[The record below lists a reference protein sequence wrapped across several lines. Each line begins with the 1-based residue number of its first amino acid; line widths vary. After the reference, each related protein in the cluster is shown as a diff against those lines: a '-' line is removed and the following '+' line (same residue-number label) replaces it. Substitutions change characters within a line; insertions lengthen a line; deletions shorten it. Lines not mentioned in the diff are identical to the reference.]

1 MEDGRGLMT
10 LAKVN
15 GLSFSFSLSFS
26 FFFFLFSFC
35 FRGKKN
41 KISGDI
47 LSLYSFAHMFN

>member
-15 GLSFSFSLSFS
+15 GLSFSFSFS

-35 FRGKKN
+35 FRGNKN